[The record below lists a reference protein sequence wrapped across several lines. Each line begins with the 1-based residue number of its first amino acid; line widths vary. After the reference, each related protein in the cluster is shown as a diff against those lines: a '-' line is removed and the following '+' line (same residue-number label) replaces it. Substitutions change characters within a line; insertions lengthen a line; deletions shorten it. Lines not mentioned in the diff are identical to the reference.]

1 MRWGVEY
8 QLESGSIGL
17 TIFSATDLEAAREYV
32 EKMKTEY
39 GDSDTFNLNPLPV
52 CSIEELYRLFPRL
65 ASVTSRGRIARG
77 GS

>member
-1 MRWGVEY
+1 MRFGVEY
-8 QLESGSIGL
+8 QLPSGSVGL
-17 TIFSATDLEAAREYV
+17 TIFTATDLEAAWEFV
-32 EKMKTEY
+32 EEMKTEY
-39 GDSDTFNLNPLPV
+39 GHTDAFNLNPLPV

>member
-1 MRWGVEY
+1 MRFGVEY

-17 TIFSATDLEAAREYV
+17 TIFSAEDDQAAREYV

-39 GDSDTFNLNPLPV
+39 GHTNTFNLNPLPI

-65 ASVTSRGRIARG
+65 ASVSPKG
-77 GS
+77 